1 MIVFDISSFFGR
13 FHPLVV
19 LLPIGFILLAVILEI
34 YAGYKKINI
43 SVRVISFCWFLG
55 FISSLF
61 AALFG
66 WLLASNGYY
75 IEENIFLQRWAGI
88 MIVILSFIGWGMK
101 ARIINFFKSQDSF
114 INYSILILLLIVGH
128 QGGNITHGEN

>member
-19 LLPIGFILLAVILEI
+19 HLPIGFILLAVILEI

-75 IEENIFLQRWAGI
+75 IEENIYIHRWSGILIVFLS
-88 MIVILSFIGWGMK
+88 LIGWGIK
-101 ARIINFFKSQDSF
+101 ARIINLFNCW
-114 INYSILILLLIVGH
+114 IN
-128 QGGNITHGEN
+128 

>member
-19 LLPIGFILLAVILEI
+19 HLPIGFILLAIFLEL
-34 YAGYKKINI
+34 YAGYKKLNFNRRI
-43 SVRVISFCWFLG
+43 ISFCWFLG

-66 WLLASNGYY
+66 WILASNGHY
-75 IEENIFLQRWAGI
+75 IEENIFLHRWSAVL
-88 MIVILSFIGWGMK
+88 IVILSLIGWGMK
-101 ARIINFFKSQDSF
+101 ARIINF
-114 INYSILILLLIVGH
+114 LLLVCKMEIVLEMG
-128 QGGNITHGEN
+128 